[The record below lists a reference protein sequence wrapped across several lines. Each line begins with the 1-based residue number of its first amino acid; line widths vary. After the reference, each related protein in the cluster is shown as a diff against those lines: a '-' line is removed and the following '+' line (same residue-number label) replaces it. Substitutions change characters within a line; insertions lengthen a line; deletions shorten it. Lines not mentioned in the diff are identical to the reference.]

1 MSLPFMQRA
10 AKEILSNQARAL
22 PKHQARQGLC
32 RNRALAWLVA
42 SIVVLAAALVS
53 AQGPAGRGGGGGSRG
68 RIPIQPGEECP
79 PGTTLVRVALCQ
91 APESPPPSIV
101 DYRPQSALVVEEH
114 PVPKAKF
121 PVVDIHSHTG
131 PTPETIDQ
139 LIQEMDVMNIRVL
152 NNLSGGFGSE
162 LKQRVDYIRSTQYVD
177 RFTVFANGLDRFR
190 DVEAG
195 YGRRAAA
202 QLEEDVRNGAVGFKI
217 FKQTGMD
224 TLKKDGT
231 RLKITDPELAPI
243 WETAGRLNIPVIIH
257 TAEPREFFRQPDMH
271 NERWLELA
279 LFPNRRQY
287 LNETTFETLA
297 TERNDLFRAHP
308 KTRFISAHFG
318 WHANDLGVAA
328 ELLDSSPNVT
338 LELAAILYDLGRQ
351 PRAARD
357 FFVKYQDRILFGKD
371 TYAPTEFPY
380 YWRVL
385 ETKDEYFDYYRNYH
399 AFWNLYGMDLPDDVL
414 RKVYYENALRITP
427 ALPQSGW
434 PR

>member
-1 MSLPFMQRA
+1 MRFPLTRRA
-10 AKEILSNQARAL
+10 VFA
-22 PKHQARQGLC
+22 
-32 RNRALAWLVA
+32 VA
-42 SIVVLAAALVS
+42 TVVLAAALVA
-53 AQGPAGRGGGGGSRG
+53 AQGPAGRGGGGGGRGGG
-68 RIPIQPGEECP
+68 RIPIQAGQECP
-79 PGTTLVRVALCQ
+79 PGTTLVRVGQCQ
-91 APESPPPSIV
+91 APEAPPPSIV
-101 DYRPQSALVVEEH
+101 DYRPESALVVEEH
-114 PVPKAKF
+114 VVPKAKF

-131 PTPETIDQ
+131 PTPETIDR
-139 LIQEMDVMNIRVL
+139 LIQEMDAMNIRVL
-152 NNLSGGFGSE
+152 NNLSGGFGGD
-162 LKQRVDYIRSTQYVD
+162 LKQRVEYIRSTPHAD
-177 RFTVFANGLDRFR
+177 RFTVFANGLDRFS

-202 QLEEDVRNGAVGFKI
+202 QLEEDVQNGAIGFKI

-257 TAEPREFFRQPDMH
+257 TAEPQEFFNEPDMH

-297 TERNDLFRAHP
+297 AERNELFGRHP
-308 KTRFISAHFG
+308 NTRFISAHFG
-318 WHANDLGVAA
+318 WHAHDLGAAA
-328 ELLDSSPNVT
+328 ELLDSHPNVT

-351 PRAARD
+351 PRAAHD

-371 TYAPTEFPY
+371 TYAPAEFPY

-385 ETKDEYFDYYRNYH
+385 ETTDEYFDYYRDYH
-399 AFWNLYGMDLPDDVL
+399 AFWKLYGMDLPDDVL
-414 RKVYYENALRITP
+414 RKVYYQNALRVTP
-427 ALPQSGW
+427 GLPQSGW
-434 PR
+434 TQ